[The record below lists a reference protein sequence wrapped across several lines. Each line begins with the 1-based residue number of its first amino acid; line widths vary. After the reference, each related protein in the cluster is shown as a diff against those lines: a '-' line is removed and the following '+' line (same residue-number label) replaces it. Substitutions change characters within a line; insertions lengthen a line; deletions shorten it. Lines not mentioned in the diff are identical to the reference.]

1 MEYGNIFIFRAYK
14 FKKEKKFV
22 NMNEPDNI
30 DELFK
35 MADKSKDKEVSIKE
49 LDKIFDQLGL
59 QLKLKDVKK
68 IIQKYDN
75 NNDKHLNKEEFRA
88 LINDIYQSEK

>member
-1 MEYGNIFIFRAYK
+1 
-14 FKKEKKFV
+14 
-22 NMNEPDNI
+22 MNEPDNI

-88 LINDIYQSEK
+88 LINDIYESEK